1 MSCLVADDLSIT
13 HSNLCFIL
21 FRSEFLEINEA
32 AKIEARIAREE
43 IQAESVVERENESV
57 SLEHIKLVGK
67 ARMEEAIHVIETFF
81 WHIAGSLQHIITPE
95 GRQQFLFYV
104 CSIGVL
110 VFAVST
116 IKEMLAL
123 MCCCILRFLTAPR
136 LVREY
141 GNLRTQIRW
150 FSETKARK
158 EIVLP
163 RKIRDRMDTII
174 KVASAASVKRYPL
187 RSVLIHGKP
196 GCGKSMAALELAQSI
211 PNLPYALMSGA
222 DVFPM
227 GKCTCKPMTFCQ
239 RFTNFS
245 VSLISSCLRV
255 TRASRASETPH
266 VG

>member
-1 MSCLVADDLSIT
+1 MVADDPSIT
-13 HSNLCFIL
+13 HSLLCFTSL
-21 FRSEFLEINEA
+21 RREFLEINEA
-32 AKIEARIAREE
+32 AKIEAHIVREE

-67 ARMEEAIHVIETFF
+67 ARMEEVIHVIETFF
-81 WHIAGSLQHIITPE
+81 WHIAGSLRHIVTPE
-95 GRQQFLFYV
+95 GRQRFLFYV

-141 GNLRTQIRW
+141 GNLKTQIRW
-150 FSETKARK
+150 FSKRTQARK
-158 EIVLP
+158 QIVLP
-163 RKIRDRMDTII
+163 RKIRDRMDTIV

-196 GCGKSMAALELAQSI
+196 GCGKSMAAIELAQSI

-227 GKCTCKPMTFCQ
+227 GKCVCSPVTFCQ
-239 RFTNFS
+239 ALPT
-245 VSLISSCLRV
+245 SCIN
-255 TRASRASETPH
+255 
-266 VG
+266 